1 MNHRSAEKG
10 MQILSL
16 IQFVCSNLGGIL
28 RNLERK
34 PEMIQGETISGS
46 PEGKPHGCADHS
58 AELSSLKFM
67 LESNAKLLD
76 PSSEQLQKRE
86 RERVGFSKD
95 CDERDCY
102 RKKQE
107 HLASN

>member
-1 MNHRSAEKG
+1 
-10 MQILSL
+10 
-16 IQFVCSNLGGIL
+16 
-28 RNLERK
+28 
-34 PEMIQGETISGS
+34 MIQGETISGS

-107 HLASN
+107 TMLRENERESDDGGNRGCQITNTRSTKI